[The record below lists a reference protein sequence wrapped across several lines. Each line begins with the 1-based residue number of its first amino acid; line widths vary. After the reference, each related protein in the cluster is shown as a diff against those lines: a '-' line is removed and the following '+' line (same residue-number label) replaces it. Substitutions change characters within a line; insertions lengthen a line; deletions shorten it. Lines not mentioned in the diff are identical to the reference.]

1 MIYHELGSYLAE
13 LRIRAGSTQA
23 EVAAHLAVTDKA
35 ISQWERGIT
44 VPRPEQLVKLTK
56 EFGVP
61 YERLLNESKKKQ
73 KRIVKIVITGGPCA
87 GKTSAH
93 AEIRSHFEKKGY
105 TVLIVQESATEMIRS
120 GLTQEAC
127 GSVSSF
133 QRNIFQNQVKKES
146 IFHQAALNIDNEK
159 ILIVCDRGTLDNK
172 AYMGALSFT
181 GMINSFGYKEVELR
195 DSYDA
200 VFHLVSAADGA
211 EEYYTLSN
219 NEARSEPPEEARALD
234 KCIKHAWVGHPHLRV
249 IDNSSDFTGKMDR
262 LIMEIESFM
271 GDPEPYEIER
281 KFLIPCPNLSQ
292 LEKKPNCERI
302 EILQTYL
309 LSNDPSVEERVRQR
323 GRNNEYVFT
332 HTKKRNIS
340 DVKRVEIERQ
350 IDVTKYVQLL
360 MRADPTRRQIVKTR
374 YCVMENDLIYELDV
388 FSSAEWNG
396 KALLEIELSHE
407 DAPFTL
413 PDWVDKEQAH
423 EVTFDKAYT
432 NAALAMIP
440 GKGPQTEGC
449 DKVPH
454 N

>member
-1 MIYHELGSYLAE
+1 
-13 LRIRAGSTQA
+13 
-23 EVAAHLAVTDKA
+23 
-35 ISQWERGIT
+35 
-44 VPRPEQLVKLTK
+44 
-56 EFGVP
+56 
-61 YERLLNESKKKQ
+61 
-73 KRIVKIVITGGPCA
+73 
-87 GKTSAH
+87 
-93 AEIRSHFEKKGY
+93 
-105 TVLIVQESATEMIRS
+105 
-120 GLTQEAC
+120 
-127 GSVSSF
+127 
-133 QRNIFQNQVKKES
+133 
-146 IFHQAALNIDNEK
+146 
-159 ILIVCDRGTLDNK
+159 
-172 AYMGALSFT
+172 
-181 GMINSFGYKEVELR
+181 
-195 DSYDA
+195 
-200 VFHLVSAADGA
+200 
-211 EEYYTLSN
+211 
-219 NEARSEPPEEARALD
+219 
-234 KCIKHAWVGHPHLRV
+234 
-249 IDNSSDFTGKMDR
+249 
-262 LIMEIESFM
+262 
-271 GDPEPYEIER
+271 
-281 KFLIPCPNLSQ
+281 
-292 LEKKPNCERI
+292 
-302 EILQTYL
+302 
-309 LSNDPSVEERVRQR
+309 VEERVRQR